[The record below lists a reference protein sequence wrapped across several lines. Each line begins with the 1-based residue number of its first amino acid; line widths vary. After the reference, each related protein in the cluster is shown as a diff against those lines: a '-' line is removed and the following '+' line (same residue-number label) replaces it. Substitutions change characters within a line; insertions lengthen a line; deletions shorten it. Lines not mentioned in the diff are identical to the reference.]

1 MIGLPRLHHASV
13 GSTSDVARELALAGA
28 PHGALVTA
36 GAQTAARG
44 RQGRAWT
51 TPPGTA
57 LALSMVLREG
67 PASGLVTLAA
77 AVAVARAC
85 GSEAMIK
92 WPNDVLLDGRKVAG
106 ILAEGRP
113 HEGWVVLGIGVNV
126 AVRLEELPE
135 ELRDRAGTLGRA
147 PDDVEPF
154 LGSLVAHLDVALS
167 ASDEEVLTAWRGRDA
182 LLGEPIAWGDGES
195 DGIARGVDDAGHL
208 VVELADGTTTALHA
222 GEVHLARRPSPEAL

>member
-1 MIGLPRLHHASV
+1 MTTLGTPRRHFASV
-13 GSTSDVARELALAGA
+13 GSTSDVARELALGGA

-51 TPPGTA
+51 TPPGAA
-57 LALSMVLREG
+57 LAMSLVLREG
-67 PASGLVTLAA
+67 LSSGLLTLAA

-126 AVRLEELPE
+126 AVDVADLPE
-135 ELRDRAGTLGRA
+135 ELRSRAGTLGRSLA
-147 PDDVEPF
+147 DVEPF
-154 LGSLVAHLDVALS
+154 LGALLAHLDVAL
-167 ASDEEVLTAWRGRDA
+167 AAPDDEVLTAWRARDV
-182 LLGEPIAWGDGES
+182 LLGSPVAWADGA
-195 DGIARGVDDAGHL
+195 GVARGVDDEGRLL
-208 VVELADGTTTALHA
+208 VERDDGTTSALNA
-222 GEVHLARRPSPEAL
+222 GEVHLARPGA